1 MNLAGVARVSRLRNP
16 FWSDG
21 MTIAPVRRPARTRRL
36 LAALCILGLAGCSA
50 TAEPGPRS
58 GREVTMRRAA
68 LATIR
73 IENQTHERLRIAF
86 RPTSPG
92 GRLVFVGSVG
102 PRETGSV
109 APILAGEPVT
119 LFALTPDGRE
129 LRLPPRSFAADERWT
144 WVIPYG
150 DL

>member
-1 MNLAGVARVSRLRNP
+1 
-16 FWSDG
+16 
-21 MTIAPVRRPARTRRL
+21 
-36 LAALCILGLAGCSA
+36 
-50 TAEPGPRS
+50 
-58 GREVTMRRAA
+58 MRRAA

-119 LFALTPDGRE
+119 LIALTPDGRE